1 MATRH
6 QRRGR
11 KGALL
16 LQHLEGVSWRVLEE
30 YPELIRDM
38 IRGESGVYALYRRD
52 RLYYVGLASNLMGRL
67 KSHLRDRHHS
77 SWDRFSVYL
86 TARTEHIKELESLL
100 LRIVSPEGNKQ
111 GGRFVRSENLFS
123 TLSAWIKE
131 ANAERLASLLG
142 GPLAR
147 RWRKKRA
154 KGGQGQAALEGIA
167 ERAMSLRCTFKGR
180 THRARLRR
188 DGSISY
194 RGKIYSSPT
203 AAARAIVKGPVHGWN
218 FWYYRKAPR
227 EWVPLKTLRQ

>member
-1 MATRH
+1 MATRRP
-6 QRRGR
+6 RRSS

-30 YPELIRDM
+30 YPDLIRDM

-67 KSHLRDRHHS
+67 KNHLRDRHHG

-111 GGRFVRSENLFS
+111 GGRFIRSENLFS
-123 TLSAWIKE
+123 ALSSQIK
-131 ANAERLASLLG
+131 AADSERRASLLG

-147 RWRKKRA
+147 RWRKKQA
-154 KGGQGQAALEGIA
+154 TGGRGHAALARIS
-167 ERAMSLRCTFKGR
+167 ERSEALRCTVGGR
-180 THRARLRR
+180 STAPDCAETARLVFAG
-188 DGSISY
+188 GS
-194 RGKIYSSPT
+194 T
-203 AAARAIVKGPVHGWN
+203 LLH
-218 FWYYRKAPR
+218 PR
-227 EWVPLKTLRQ
+227 LRVR